1 MFLYPDHAKV
11 PTWVATRLDNFNK
24 SIIEANSKKGSE
36 VLCLE
41 ALEKFILPE
50 GIKVTNP
57 LTKSEISNTVK
68 RIDKA
73 VPDDVDFMWY
83 YWLLM
88 NAGFQLSSQYPSSL
102 DNSAFSIPKE
112 FRDKRDKIVLDYN
125 NDKLN
130 LVQLDNAFTELTKE
144 IIQDFKKRGITVS
157 DIIDSG
163 AAGTVDS
170 IRQMVVGLG
179 ITINTKKEVTDVIG
193 NSLSEGQTQTQYF
206 NQASHA
212 IQALYSK
219 SADTAIPGFAGRKL
233 STIMEHIKLSATKD
247 CGSTNGL
254 TIKIKNKDW
263 HWAVIGKF
271 MFVDKSLINRTGIKE
286 ITSTDNIVG
295 KSIKLRS
302 PLYCK
307 AKDGICETC
316 LNKQWV
322 ENLHLGAGANI
333 GLLSSTGITG
343 ALTSLTLK
351 KSHTGILLDKKQI
364 NLLNEIEDI
373 YD

>member
-1 MFLYPDHAKV
+1 MFLYPDHTRI
-11 PTWVATRLDNFNK
+11 PQWVQDRLDNFNK
-24 SIIEANSKKGSE
+24 AMIEANNKNNSE
-36 VLCLE
+36 IFCID
-41 ALEKFILPE
+41 ALEQYILPPN
-50 GIKVTNP
+50 IKITNP
-57 LTKSEISNTVK
+57 LTKSEIKNLILKISKVI
-68 RIDKA
+68 IDGTE
-73 VPDDVDFMWY
+73 FMWY
-83 YWLLM
+83 YWLLL

-102 DNSAFSIPKE
+102 DNEAFSVPKQ
-112 FRDKRDKIVLDYN
+112 FIDKRNNFVKQYNDGKI
-125 NDKLN
+125 N
-130 LVQLDNAFTELTKE
+130 LVQLDNAFTDLTKE
-144 IIQDFKKRGITVS
+144 IIADFKKRGVTVS
-157 DIIDSG
+157 DIIESG
-163 AAGTVDS
+163 AAGTIDS
-170 IRQMVVGLG
+170 VRQMIVGLG

-193 NSLSEGQTQTQYF
+193 NSLSEGQAQTQYF

-212 IQALYSK
+212 IQALYAK

-233 STIMEHIKLSATKD
+233 STIMEHIKLSSVKD

-271 MFVDKSLINRTGIKE
+271 MFVEKTLLNKSGIKE

-295 KSIKLRS
+295 KTIKLRS

-322 ENLHLGAGANI
+322 DNLNLSAGANI

-343 ALTSLTLK
+343 ALTTLTLK
-351 KSHTGILLDKKQI
+351 KSHTGILLDKQQI
-364 NLLNEIEDI
+364 NLLNEINDI